1 MTKLSS
7 DTILI
12 PWDFTEV
19 AEHAL
24 EHALVIAKHVRNNI
38 ALAHIIKNDKDKE
51 EAQKKLEAVAE
62 SISKKNHI
70 NTKAIIRKGD
80 IFHTIS
86 NIATE
91 IEANLVIMGTHG
103 IKGMQKLT
111 GSWALKVIV
120 SVSEKIPFIV
130 VQAPP
135 QNNKFERVVF
145 PVDVRK
151 ESREKLNWVSYLAK
165 YYKVKIDIFKR
176 SDAALRK
183 DVDDNIAFAR
193 KYFKSH
199 NLDYE
204 IHTSEGKQSFPIE
217 TIEFAKKVNADLMLI
232 MTTKNIGF
240 ADYVMGPDEQYIIA
254 NSGKTPV
261 MCVNPKPP
269 QYGSTGYSG
278 GSGV

>member
-24 EHALVIAKHVRNNI
+24 EHALVIAKHVRNDI
-38 ALAHIIKNDKDKE
+38 ALVHIIKNDKDKE
-51 EAQKKLEAVAE
+51 ESQKKLDAVAE
-62 SISKKNHI
+62 STSKKHHI
-70 NTKAIIRKGD
+70 KTKAIIRKGD

-130 VQAPP
+130 VQSPP
-135 QNNKFERVVF
+135 QNNKFERIVF

-151 ESREKLNWVSYLAK
+151 ETREKLNWVSYLAK

-176 SDAALRK
+176 GDATLRK
-183 DVDDNIAFAR
+183 SVDDNIAFAR

-199 NLDYE
+199 NIDYE
-204 IHTSEGKQSFPIE
+204 IHTSEGKQNFPIE

-254 NSGKTPV
+254 NSGKIPV

-269 QYGSTGYSG
+269 HYGSGGYSG